1 YIMPI
6 DVSWYTENKIIIC
19 HCYGD
24 LSDLGLLRQTQSA
37 INQLVADTGTED
49 GIVHQIFVFK
59 NLTKTISLGEI
70 SAATDGV
77 KPHKRTGWTLLV
89 GIEDRLQRVIAKV
102 AVNVTTSQVRLID
115 SLEEAITFLDEIDSS
130 RNNEE

>member
-1 YIMPI
+1 MPI
-6 DVSWYTENKIIIC
+6 EVKWHTKPTIIIC
-19 HCYGD
+19 NCYGD
-24 LSDLGLLRQTQSA
+24 LSDLDLLRQTQLA
-37 INQLVADTGTED
+37 INQLVADIGD
-49 GIVHQIFVFK
+49 GDGDIHQIFVFE

-130 RNNEE
+130 RNNE